1 MLKARMQLEMLK
13 DETRQQKAILD
24 TVDSRNLQPQGPSQK
39 SRFDQPFHPSQMAQP
54 GVVIPPPIFVPSQP
68 PPDPWSTRPSSHLR
82 SMSPPGVYDSSR
94 LRSRS
99 PRSRSPTRHPGTESM
114 MLSRAYNEH
123 RDRQPAR
130 RSDYDPG
137 FPTTV
142 SPPRRFS
149 PPMRRESPPPRTF
162 RTFLDEPAKQLPP
175 QAPSITQKWTEQMS
189 GISNKRNDY
198 NDAFERLA
206 AQEAQAEAA
215 KLQHAANNQPPQV
228 IDLSDSDEEPEDKR
242 PRNSAPAVPSR
253 SSMIPSPPRLSDY
266 PRTQPEN
273 IWNTSHRF

>member
-1 MLKARMQLEMLK
+1 
-13 DETRQQKAILD
+13 
-24 TVDSRNLQPQGPSQK
+24 
-39 SRFDQPFHPSQMAQP
+39 
-54 GVVIPPPIFVPSQP
+54 
-68 PPDPWSTRPSSHLR
+68 
-82 SMSPPGVYDSSR
+82 
-94 LRSRS
+94 
-99 PRSRSPTRHPGTESM
+99 
-114 MLSRAYNEH
+114 
-123 RDRQPAR
+123 
-130 RSDYDPG
+130 
-137 FPTTV
+137 
-142 SPPRRFS
+142 
-149 PPMRRESPPPRTF
+149 
-162 RTFLDEPAKQLPP
+162 
-175 QAPSITQKWTEQMS
+175 MS

-242 PRNSAPAVPSR
+242 PRNSAPAAPSR